1 MYKNNYIK
9 DIKNEISDN
18 ITKIIGDIDIDI
30 LNSNEISA
38 AYYIFPLIERLVL
51 EIYKLL
57 PLVDIEYYQQGT
69 MRTIL
74 SMIEKNDIHIFSEE
88 LNELLYKYYDND
100 GVRNILLHVKDTEG
114 IVKFDSNKYNIIEL
128 QFIIFELLKILN
140 SFKHKFDEK
149 DFYVDN
155 L

>member
-1 MYKNNYIK
+1 MHKNNYIK
-9 DIKNEISDN
+9 DIKDEINDN
-18 ITKIIGDIDIDI
+18 ITRTIGDIDIDI

-88 LNELLYKYYDND
+88 LNELLYKYYDEY
-100 GVRNILLHVKDTEG
+100 GVRNILLHVKDTDG
-114 IVKFDSNKYNIIEL
+114 IVKFNSDKYNIIEL
-128 QFIIFELLKILN
+128 QYMIFELLQILN
-140 SFKHKFDEK
+140 SFKHKFEEK